1 MTLTSTIF
9 EGLRDNPRRL
19 LVFLRTL
26 VVVAAASLLLYQQ
39 ASSAL
44 SLRRSQRADA
54 LRQFRADPVHS
65 EELLWSVPLLVGALA
80 EFFSYRVARVVNT
93 AYYGLGALY
102 LAVGFTFSCFQVFG
116 FSESEHWIMVL
127 LLLGIPYAA
136 LAVALYF
143 LYRATSPARLAE
155 SDAA

>member
-1 MTLTSTIF
+1 MTSTIF

-39 ASSAL
+39 VSSAL
-44 SLRRSQRADA
+44 SSRRSQRADPV
-54 LRQFRADPVHS
+54 RQHRADPVHTD
-65 EELLWSVPLLVGALA
+65 ELLWSVPLLVGALA
-80 EFFSYRVARVVNT
+80 EFLSYRVARVVNI

-102 LAVGFTFSCFQVFG
+102 LAAGFTFSCLKVFG
-116 FSESEHWIMVL
+116 FSESEHWVLVL

-136 LAVALYF
+136 MAVFLSF
-143 LYRATSPARLAE
+143 LYHATSPSRLAA